1 MFFAILYSDSI
12 GTILS
17 PAVRKEVDDI
27 RQVRNEIAHIT
38 EAKLKDADFQTSVNR
53 VLDAF
58 TALGLAVTEIQE
70 IKNQMTFPTKKVQ
83 KIRKQVR
90 ALQAELDRQKALFR
104 VQKLLWILQKKK
116 TNVSHRK

>member
-70 IKNQMTFPTKKVQ
+70 IKNQMTFPTKEVE

-104 VQKLLWILQKKK
+104 VQKLL
-116 TNVSHRK
+116 